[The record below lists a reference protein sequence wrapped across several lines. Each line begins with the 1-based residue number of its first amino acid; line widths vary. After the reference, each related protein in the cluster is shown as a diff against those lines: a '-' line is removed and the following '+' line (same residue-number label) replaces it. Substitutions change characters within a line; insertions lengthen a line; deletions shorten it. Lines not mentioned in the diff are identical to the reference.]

1 MVLRFASRVRR
12 FFSQMSNSSS
22 ELYSNLSTNTSKSR
36 EESEEE
42 TDYAVVTSN
51 CVAYAQEPL
60 AEPGEEII
68 NDELDEDGLSPLTL
82 EMRSESRI
90 PLNEW

>member
-1 MVLRFASRVRR
+1 
-12 FFSQMSNSSS
+12 MSNSSS
-22 ELYSNLSTNTSKSR
+22 ELSSNLSTDTSKSR

-42 TDYAVVTSN
+42 TDYAVATSS

-60 AEPGEEII
+60 AEPGENII
-68 NDELDEDGLSPLTL
+68 NDELDEDGLSPVTL

-90 PLNEW
+90 LLNEW